1 MGLIRAAAGAV
12 GGTLADSW
20 LEYITAGDMGANTVM
35 TKGVQIKRGKH
46 GSNTKGTPDIISNGS
61 RVEVGPNQMMILVDS
76 GRIMDYTAEEG
87 CYEVFLSSSP
97 SMFNG
102 QLKDSVRES
111 FERFKFGGQPGK
123 SQQVYFINL
132 QEIRGIKFGTRNAL
146 QYFDNFYNAEL
157 FVRCHGSY
165 SIKITDPLKFFMEVV
180 PRNATSL
187 TFDELGDQFNMEFL
201 SALQSAI
208 GQMSV
213 DGVRISA
220 LPSKSMELS
229 KYMATVL
236 DEDWTQARGVD
247 ICAVGIGSISYDEES
262 KALIN
267 MRNQGAMM
275 GDPSVREGF
284 VQSAVAKGLQPP
296 ALILPVPDRRTW
308 QWAWVCRVPATSW
321 QVLPRPMPSR
331 CSNRQWLSSRQW
343 LNNRQPPLQQLQTAG
358 PVPAALSTA
367 ATSVP
372 TAAAKNRL
380 LPALGSAA
388 AVQKT
393 PAISAP
399 TAAAKSQ
406 LPPVNGPVPAALSTA
421 AISAPTAATS
431 VDKRQKGEQHEYR
444 TIQMP

>member
-12 GGTLADSW
+12 SGTLADSW

-61 RVEVGPNQMMILVDS
+61 RIEVGPNQMMILMDS
-76 GRIMDYTAEEG
+76 GRIVDYTAEEG

-102 QLKDSVRES
+102 ELKDSVRES

-180 PRNATSL
+180 PRNAAHV
-187 TFDELGDQFNMEFL
+187 TFDQLNEQFNMEFL

-213 DGVRISA
+213 DGTRISA

-247 ICAVGIGSISYDEES
+247 ICAVGIASISYDDES

-284 VQSAVAKGLQPP
+284 VQSAVAKGLQS
-296 ALILPVPDRRTW
+296 AG
-308 QWAWVCRVPATSW
+308 
-321 QVLPRPMPSR
+321 
-331 CSNRQWLSSRQW
+331 SNRGGAGQAFMAMGMGMQGAGNFMASASQT
-343 LNNRQPPLQQLQTAG
+343 NAQQMQQQ
-358 PVPAALSTA
+358 
-367 ATSVP
+367 
-372 TAAAKNRL
+372 AAA
-380 LPALGSAA
+380 PANGWTCSCGTVNTGNFCTNCGGKKPAPSGTWKCSCGAENTGNFCTNCGNKKPAPSGDWTCSCGTVNTGNFCTNCGS
-388 AVQKT
+388 
-393 PAISAP
+393 
-399 TAAAKSQ
+399 
-406 LPPVNGPVPAALSTA
+406 
-421 AISAPTAATS
+421 
-431 VDKRQKGEQHEYR
+431 KRS
-444 TIQMP
+444 

>member
-12 GGTLADSW
+12 SGTLADSW

-61 RVEVGPNQMMILVDS
+61 RIEVGPNQMMILMDS
-76 GRIMDYTAEEG
+76 GRVVDYTAEEG

-102 QLKDSVRES
+102 ELKDSVRES

-165 SIKITDPLKFFMEVV
+165 SIKITDPLKFFMEVI
-180 PRNATSL
+180 PRNAANV
-187 TFDELGDQFNMEFL
+187 TFDEINEQFNMEFL

-213 DGVRISA
+213 DGTRISA

-247 ICAVGIGSISYDEES
+247 ICAVGIASISYDDES

-275 GDPSVREGF
+275 GDPNVREGF
-284 VQSAVAKGLQPP
+284 VQSAVAKGLQS
-296 ALILPVPDRRTW
+296 AG
-308 QWAWVCRVPATSW
+308 
-321 QVLPRPMPSR
+321 
-331 CSNRQWLSSRQW
+331 SN
-343 LNNRQPPLQQLQTAG
+343 TAG
-358 PVPAALSTA
+358 AGQAYMAMGMGMQSAGNFMASASQTNA
-367 ATSVP
+367 QQMQQQQAMAQQQQQQ
-372 TAAAKNRL
+372 AAAQ
-380 LPALGSAA
+380 A
-388 AVQKT
+388 
-393 PAISAP
+393 AP
-399 TAAAKSQ
+399 TNGWTCSCGT
-406 LPPVNGPVPAALSTA
+406 VNTGNFCNNCGSKKPAPAGTWKCSCGAENTGNFCTNCGGKKPA
-421 AISAPTAATS
+421 SSGEWTCSCGT
-431 VDKRQKGEQHEYR
+431 VNTGNFCTNCGNKRG
-444 TIQMP
+444 

>member
-180 PRNATSL
+180 PRNAASL

-262 KALIN
+262 KASHQHAESGCHDGRPLCTG
-267 MRNQGAMM
+267 RLCTVGC
-275 GDPSVREGF
+275 G
-284 VQSAVAKGLQPP
+284 KGTSG
-296 ALILPVPDRRTW
+296 RR
-308 QWAWVCRVPATSW
+308 
-321 QVLPRPMPSR
+321 L
-331 CSNRQWLSSRQW
+331 
-343 LNNRQPPLQQLQTAG
+343 
-358 PVPAALSTA
+358 
-367 ATSVP
+367 
-372 TAAAKNRL
+372 
-380 LPALGSAA
+380 
-388 AVQKT
+388 
-393 PAISAP
+393 
-399 TAAAKSQ
+399 
-406 LPPVNGPVPAALSTA
+406 
-421 AISAPTAATS
+421 
-431 VDKRQKGEQHEYR
+431 
-444 TIQMP
+444 

>member
-12 GGTLADSW
+12 SGTLADSW
-20 LEYITAGDMGANTVM
+20 LEYITAGDMGANTVL
-35 TKGVQIKRGKH
+35 TRGVQIKRGKH

-61 RVEVGPNQMMILVDS
+61 RIEVGPNQMMILVDS
-76 GRIMDYTAEEG
+76 GRIVDYTAEEG

-102 QLKDSVRES
+102 ELKDSVRES

-165 SIKITDPLKFFMEVV
+165 SVKITDPLKFFMEVV
-180 PRNATSL
+180 PRNASNL
-187 TFDELGDQFNMEFL
+187 TFDALGDQFNMEFL
-201 SALQSAI
+201 TALQSAI

-236 DEDWTQARGVD
+236 DEDWTQARGMD
-247 ICAVGIGSISYDEES
+247 ICAVGIASISYDDES

-284 VQSAVAKGLQPP
+284 VQSAVAKGLQSAGSNRAGAGQAYMAWECRAQATLWQAHLPP
-296 ALILPVPDRRTW
+296 TH
-308 QWAWVCRVPATSW
+308 
-321 QVLPRPMPSR
+321 SR
-331 CSNRQWLSSRQW
+331 CSSRQRHR
-343 LNNRQPPLQQLQTAG
+343 LLRQTAG
-358 PVPAALSTA
+358 PVPAAQSTA
-367 ATSVP
+367 ATSAP
-372 TAAAKNRL
+372 TAAAKSLR
-380 LPALGSAA
+380 LPAPGSAA
-388 AVQKT
+388 AAQRT

-399 TAAAKSQ
+399 TAAARNRSRPAHGSAAAAQ
-406 LPPVNGPVPAALSTA
+406 RIPVT
-421 AISAPTAATS
+421 SAPTAAAS
-431 VDKRQKGEQHEYR
+431 VDKCRQRRKHEYR
-444 TIQMP
+444 TI